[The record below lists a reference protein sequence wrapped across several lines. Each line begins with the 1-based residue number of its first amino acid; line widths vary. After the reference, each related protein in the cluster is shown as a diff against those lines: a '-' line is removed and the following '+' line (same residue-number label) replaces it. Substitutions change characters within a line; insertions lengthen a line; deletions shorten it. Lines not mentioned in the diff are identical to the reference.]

1 LFRLASRRLAC
12 PRVAAAAWLVLS
24 ALALAACQGKTI
36 TGSPEQPQATRPPI
50 QPGPENAPVTQ
61 TPLPSPGGPG
71 GARVR
76 VALLLPLSG
85 QNAALGNAMLDAA
98 QMALYDVADDKLE
111 LLPRDTQGTAEAA
124 AVAARAAIN
133 EGARLIIGPL
143 LAAEVEAVK
152 PVARTASVPV
162 VAFSTATQLAG
173 DGTYLMGFLPRQE
186 IERVVAFAHSRG
198 VDRFAVIAPRTPY
211 GEIAVEALRAATQ
224 ANGATLERVEIYD
237 PGQQDL
243 TPSVQHLVGAT
254 MDPAVRAK
262 ILRKPG
268 AAGAA
273 AAADLPEIV
282 IPFDAVLI
290 PEGGTRLKSVAPL
303 LPYYDVEPE
312 KVHFLGTG
320 LWDEP
325 GLGTEPAL
333 AGGWYAAPPPG
344 ARADFDQRFRELYR
358 RPPPRLATLAYD
370 ATALA
375 AVLARNAGG
384 ADFSP
389 AALANPSG
397 FAGVDGIFRLRSDG
411 LIQRGLAV
419 LEVHRNGNTVISP
432 APTTFQAL
440 GY

>member
-1 LFRLASRRLAC
+1 LI
-12 PRVAAAAWLVLS
+12 LS
-24 ALALAACQGKTI
+24 ALALAACGEKTI
-36 TGSPEQPQATRPPI
+36 SGPPEQATRPPI
-50 QPGPENAPVTQ
+50 QPGPQNAPVTQ

-71 GARVR
+71 GAKVR

-111 LLPRDTQGTAEAA
+111 LLPHDTQGTAEAA
-124 AVAARAAIN
+124 AAAARAAVT
-133 EGARLIIGPL
+133 EGSRLIIGPL

-152 PVARTASVPV
+152 PVARAASVPV

-198 VDRFAVIAPRTPY
+198 VNRFAVIAPRTPY
-211 GEIAVEALRAATQ
+211 GDVAVEALRGATQ

-237 PGQQDL
+237 PGAQDL

-262 ILRKPG
+262 ILSKPG

-273 AAADLPEIV
+273 AAAELPEIV
-282 IPFDAVLI
+282 IPFDAVLV

-375 AVLARNAGG
+375 AVLARNASGP
-384 ADFSP
+384 DFSP
-389 AALANPSG
+389 AALTNPSG
-397 FAGVDGIFRLRSDG
+397 FAGVDGIFRLRPDG

-432 APTTFQAL
+432 APTTFQAI

>member
-1 LFRLASRRLAC
+1 MFRLVSPGFAC

-24 ALALAACQGKTI
+24 ALALAACQGTTI
-36 TGSPEQPQATRPPI
+36 TGRPEQPQATHPPI

-61 TPLPSPGGPG
+61 TPLPSPGAAAG
-71 GARVR
+71 GKVR

-85 QNAALGNAMLDAA
+85 QNAVLGSAMLDAA
-98 QMALYDVADDKLE
+98 QMALYDVADDRLE
-111 LLPRDTQGTAEAA
+111 LLPHDTQGTADAA
-124 AVAARAAIN
+124 AAAARAAVG

-143 LAAEVEAVK
+143 LAAEVEAAK
-152 PVARTASVPV
+152 PVARAANVSV

-186 IERVVAFAHSRG
+186 IERVVGFAHSRG
-198 VDRFAVIAPRTPY
+198 VNRFGVIAPRTPY
-211 GEIAVEALRAATQ
+211 GDIAVEAMRAATQ

-237 PGQQDL
+237 PGAQDL

-254 MDPAVRAK
+254 MDPVARQKLLSKPVA
-262 ILRKPG
+262 PG
-268 AAGAA
+268 ATPP
-273 AAADLPEIV
+273 DLPDIV
-282 IPFDAVLI
+282 IPFDAVLV
-290 PEGGTRLKSVAPL
+290 PEGGNRLKSVAPL
-303 LPYYDVEPE
+303 LPYYDVDPE

-358 RPPPRLATLAYD
+358 HPPPRLATLAYD

-375 AVLARNAGG
+375 AVLARNPAG

-389 AALANPSG
+389 AALTNPSG
-397 FAGVDGIFRLRSDG
+397 FAGVDGIFRLRQDG

-419 LEVHRNGNTVISP
+419 LEVHRNGNTVVSP
-432 APTTFQAL
+432 APTTFQAI

>member
-1 LFRLASRRLAC
+1 LFRLVSRHLAC
-12 PRVAAAAWLVLS
+12 PRVAAAAWLILS
-24 ALALAACQGKTI
+24 ALALAACRSETI
-36 TGSPEQPQATRPPI
+36 PGRPEQAQASQPPI
-50 QPGPENAPVTQ
+50 QPVPGNAPVTQ

-71 GARVR
+71 GKVR
-76 VALLLPLSG
+76 VAMLLPLSG
-85 QNAALGNAMLDAA
+85 QNAVLGNAMLDAA
-98 QMALYDVADDKLE
+98 QMALYDVADEKLE
-111 LLPRDTQGTAEAA
+111 LLPHDTQGTAEAA
-124 AVAARAAIN
+124 AAAARTAVS

-152 PVARTASVPV
+152 PVARASGVPV

-186 IERVVAFAHSRG
+186 IERVVAFAHTRG
-198 VDRFAVIAPRTPY
+198 VNRFAVIAPSSPY
-211 GEIAVEALRAATQ
+211 GQVAVEALRGATE
-224 ANGATLERVEIYD
+224 ANGATLERVEMYD
-237 PGQQDL
+237 PGAQDL

-262 ILRKPG
+262 LLAKPNS
-268 AAGAA
+268 AA
-273 AAADLPEIV
+273 AQDLPEIV
-282 IPFDAVLI
+282 IPFDAVLV

-303 LPYYDVEPE
+303 LPYYDVDPE

-344 ARADFDQRFRELYR
+344 ARADFDARFRELYK

-375 AVLARNAGG
+375 AVLARNPNGP
-384 ADFSP
+384 DFSP
-389 AALANPSG
+389 AALTNPSG
-397 FAGVDGIFRLRSDG
+397 FAGVDGIFRLRPDG

-419 LEVHRNGNTVISP
+419 LEVHRNGNTVVSP
-432 APTTFQAL
+432 APTTFQAI

>member
-1 LFRLASRRLAC
+1 MVRLVSWRLAC
-12 PRVAAAAWLVLS
+12 PRVAAAAWLILS
-24 ALALAACQGKTI
+24 ALALAACQGETI
-36 TGSPEQPQATRPPI
+36 PGRPEQAQATRPPI
-50 QPGPENAPVTQ
+50 QPGPETPVTQ
-61 TPLPSPGGPG
+61 APLPSPGGPG
-71 GARVR
+71 GKVR

-98 QMALYDVADDKLE
+98 QMALYDVADEKLE
-111 LLPRDTQGTAEAA
+111 LRPHDTQGSADAA
-124 AVAARAAIN
+124 AAAARAAIN

-152 PVARTASVPV
+152 PVARAANVPV

-198 VDRFAVIAPRTPY
+198 VNRFAVIAPSTAY
-211 GEIAVEALRAATQ
+211 GEVAVEALRAATQ
-224 ANGATLERVEIYD
+224 AEGATLERVEMYD
-237 PGQQDL
+237 PGVQDL

-254 MDPAVRAK
+254 MDPVARQK
-262 ILRKPG
+262 LLSKQS
-268 AAGAA
+268 AAGNAA
-273 AAADLPEIV
+273 AAEQPDIV

-303 LPYYDVEPE
+303 LPYYDVDPE

-333 AGGWYAAPPPG
+333 TGGWYAAPPPG
-344 ARADFDQRFRELYR
+344 ARADFDQRFREVYR

-375 AVLARNAGG
+375 AVLARNSNGP
-384 ADFSP
+384 DFSP
-389 AALANPSG
+389 AALTNPSG
-397 FAGVDGIFRLRSDG
+397 FAGVDGIFRLRTDG

-419 LEVHRNGNTVISP
+419 LEVHRNGNTVVSP